1 MHNKIN
7 GILFVGDLNMSSS
20 NPPDRIGGGFLSE
33 MKIKVD
39 SVINIAKEKGLMP
52 FFIGNI
58 STGVFDVDVFDYLVN
73 GLIDASSVIK
83 IDQKN
88 IQGTVAGLLVSS
100 RVSDYI
106 SSSKESF
113 PLFVSDERFLISLN
127 KFRNSIEIFNH
138 TDIAIAEVKSA
149 GFKEST
155 DEAAMDGAI
164 SVTPLSRIKFHEKD
178 ERISVVEWNPSHG
191 FVRHYINSNPEAFS
205 IKSTHSSE
213 SNESVFARMLKE
225 ETERAADGKS
235 HELITGEMKKLFDEM
250 SCSQQTINMINDLY
264 QMVKTPTFDDLME
277 D

>member
-1 MHNKIN
+1 MNNKIN
-7 GILFVGDLNMSSS
+7 GILFVGDLNMSSL
-20 NPPDRIGGGFLSE
+20 NPPDRIGGSFLSE

-39 SVINIAKEKGLMP
+39 AVVNIAKEKGLMP

-58 STGVFDVDVFDYLVN
+58 SAGAFDVDVFDYLVN
-73 GLIDASSVIK
+73 SLIDTSSVIK
-83 IDQKN
+83 VEQKN

-100 RVSDYI
+100 RVVDYV

-113 PLFVSDERFLISLN
+113 PLFISDERFLISLN

-155 DEAAMDGAI
+155 DEIAMDGAF
-164 SVTPLSRIKFHEKD
+164 SVSPLSRIKFHEKD
-178 ERISVVEWNPSHG
+178 ERISVVEWNPGNG
-191 FVRHYINSNPEAFS
+191 FVRHFLSSSPDAFS
-205 IKSTHSSE
+205 IKSSQLSE
-213 SNESVFARMLKE
+213 PKESGFARMLKE